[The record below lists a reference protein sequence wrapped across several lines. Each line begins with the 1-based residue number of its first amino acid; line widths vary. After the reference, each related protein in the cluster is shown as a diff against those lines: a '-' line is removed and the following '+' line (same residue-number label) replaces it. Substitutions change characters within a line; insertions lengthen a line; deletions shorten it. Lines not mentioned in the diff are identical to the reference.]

1 MKTTTVFST
10 AMLLV
15 LFANQQ
21 TAYAIEDLRLQIQG
35 TDAVLSWPSIE
46 GETFIVR
53 YRPRLDEAHPWT
65 LLTND
70 YSAATG
76 TNRTTFTHVGM
87 VEYPVAGGGGSG
99 GGGNP
104 PLLEGASTG
113 QDDSDTDKT
122 EWPPLPPAPWDA
134 RWFRDPKDQGEE
146 ATTESGGEV
155 PLGAIGFYQVVRHGV
170 HFIGLT
176 NGMQLTGA
184 VGLPIEVGHPEGE
197 LLHVTIMIDDY
208 GTEAAAMLKP
218 PFPTPFLYFTLD
230 TRLLS
235 NGVHTI
241 QAEATWMVHPANPDP
256 AALVDIASPVME
268 IEVFNEISFPN
279 WSFHFGELY
288 DSLLINAVSAHP
300 EVDWEVAIF
309 DSQNQYVGSFFGH
322 TTDGQIRAVWNLI
335 DPFGVRRD
343 DPWFDAD
350 IYTMWEGGEAVASA
364 PGSQAEVRMV
374 YRSRS
379 SGGAGL
385 ESGGTAATT
394 PPKFKS
400 FDQWPTQGNWVVANQ
415 QAFDQF
421 IDHDLLDQM
430 TDNFVGAAESRGYT
444 VFPLDRP
451 PGEALRLHVGPPH
464 DPTNDWNTLRVALI
478 EPSARNFYYFGHGGK
493 NQIGSGTDAWTHI
506 SATQLYSALATANPN
521 AANRH
526 AYRYVF
532 CDGCETAAGDLPLAF
547 GIPKKKVMRLNDF
560 LDDGR
565 RPCAFMGWSKTK
577 WIGLVGKYVWHDH
590 VNFITHLQYEWI
602 EQGKTLRQAAKDAA
616 EYPDASEVNISNLK
630 IYGYDQLR
638 YHEYNQP

>member
-1 MKTTTVFST
+1 MKTRIALT
-10 AMLLV
+10 ALTLLV
-15 LFANQQ
+15 ISAGQQ
-21 TAYAIEDLRLQIQG
+21 RVHAIEDLRLQVQG
-35 TDAVLSWPSIE
+35 TNALLSWPSTQN
-46 GETFIVR
+46 ETFIVR
-53 YRPRLDEAHPWT
+53 YRSRLDAAHPWT
-65 LLTND
+65 ILTNE
-70 YSAATG
+70 YLAALG
-76 TNRTTFTHVGM
+76 TNRTTFTHVGV
-87 VEYPVAGGGGSG
+87 VEYPAGGGGG
-99 GGGNP
+99 EGGGNP
-104 PLLEGASTG
+104 PPPEGAFTG
-113 QDDSDTDKT
+113 QDDSHKDKI
-122 EWPPLPPAPWDA
+122 EWPPLPPMPWDP
-134 RWFRDPKDQGEE
+134 RWVRDPADGPL
-146 ATTESGGEV
+146 TEDGGAEV

-176 NGMQLTGA
+176 NGMQLGGT
-184 VGLPIEVGHPEGE
+184 VGLPVEVGHPEGE
-197 LLHVTIMIDDY
+197 LVHVTIMIDDY
-208 GTEAAAMLKP
+208 GTESAAMLQP
-218 PFPTPFLYFTLD
+218 PFPTPFLYFVLD
-230 TRLLS
+230 TTLLS
-235 NGVHTI
+235 NGVHTV
-241 QAEATWMVHPANPDP
+241 QAEATWMVDPSNPDP
-256 AALVDIASPVME
+256 AALINIASPVME

-288 DSLLINAVSAHP
+288 DSLLINAVSAHLD
-300 EVDWEVAIF
+300 VDWEVAIF
-309 DSQNQYVGSFFGH
+309 DSQNEYVGSFFGH

-335 DPFGVRRD
+335 DLFGVRRD
-343 DPWFDAD
+343 DPWFDAY
-350 IYTMWEGGEAVASA
+350 IFTWWEGGEAAAPA
-364 PGSQAEVRMV
+364 PGSKAEVRMV
-374 YRSRS
+374 YGSRS
-379 SGGAGL
+379 GSVAGL
-385 ESGGTAATT
+385 ESGGAAAAT

-415 QAFDQF
+415 QAFDQY

-506 SATQLYSALATANPN
+506 SATQLYSALATANPS